1 MPPVEIRSISPSK
14 WQGGAR
20 ESDSPRRSQMLGIR
34 NVMEPRALGA
44 SSPALLSTSPR
55 SISPLRV
62 STTTSPQRA
71 SVAGTAMSASE
82 GEGESKR
89 TKVAKELLSSER
101 VYVNNLRLIVNT
113 VLQPAKSGAKG
124 GPPAD
129 SVKVRAPPPSN
140 TLTRPSRP
148 LRVSMRSSSISRA
161 FWR

>member
-1 MPPVEIRSISPSK
+1 ME
-14 WQGGAR
+14 AR
-20 ESDSPRRSQMLGIR
+20 T
-34 NVMEPRALGA
+34 LGA

-62 STTTSPQRA
+62 STSGATSPQRA
-71 SVAGTAMSASE
+71 SVAGTAMSAAD
-82 GEGESKR
+82 GEAESKR

-129 SVKVRAPPPSN
+129 SVKVRAPSREKS
-140 TLTRPSRP
+140 TRAHPTSR
-148 LRVSMRSSSISRA
+148 RVSTQSSSTLRA